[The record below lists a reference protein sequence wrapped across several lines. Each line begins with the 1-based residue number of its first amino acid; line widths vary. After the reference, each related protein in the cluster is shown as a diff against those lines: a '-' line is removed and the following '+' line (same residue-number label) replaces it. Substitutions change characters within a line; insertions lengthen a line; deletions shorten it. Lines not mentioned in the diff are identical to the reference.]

1 MRFMIIRKADAKTE
15 AGVLPTEEL
24 MATMGRYIEEL
35 NAAGVFLDGEGL
47 HGSAKGARVRFSGGR
62 PTVVD
67 GPFAEAKALI
77 AGYMTI
83 QVTSLEEAIEW
94 ARRWPA
100 TDGDGELELEI
111 RQVHE
116 AADFGESFTPELQ
129 EQEERLRAEA
139 AKRR

>member
-1 MRFMIIRKADAKTE
+1 MRFMILRKADAKTE

-24 MATMGRYIEEL
+24 LATMGRYIEEL

-47 HGSAKGARVRFSGGR
+47 QPSSKGAKVRFSGGK
-62 PTVVD
+62 PAVID
-67 GPFAEAKALI
+67 GPFAEAKELI

-83 QVTSLEEAIEW
+83 QVKSLEEAIEW
-94 ARRWPA
+94 ARRWPPIDA
-100 TDGDGELELEI
+100 DGELELEI

-116 AADFGESFTPELQ
+116 ASDFGENLTPELQ
-129 EQEERLRAEA
+129 EQEERMRAEA